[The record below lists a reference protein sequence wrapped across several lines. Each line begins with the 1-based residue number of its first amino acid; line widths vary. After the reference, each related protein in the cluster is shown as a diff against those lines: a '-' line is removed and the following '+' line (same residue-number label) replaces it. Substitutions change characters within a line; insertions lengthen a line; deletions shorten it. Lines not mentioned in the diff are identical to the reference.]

1 MGYQTDFVGY
11 LQVEPPLNDT
21 EIRLINGISGS
32 ADVVGA
38 ARNGLHPVTADEA
51 LLAVARAGA
60 PPGWS
65 NWSAC
70 GRGCCLSYDG
80 GDKANH
86 MAPWLKFLMTA
97 LLLPG
102 SQGQSM
108 VGREGAV
115 EGHVLN
121 GMVVGARRDTRELY
135 AICLQ
140 DNDLSV
146 ELLWPGNKDW
156 STYPPLAYQ
165 VAIDRFREWPAPL
178 GRP

>member
-21 EIRLINGISGS
+21 EIRLING
-32 ADVVGA
+32 
-38 ARNGLHPVTADEA
+38 
-51 LLAVARAGA
+51 
-60 PPGWS
+60 
-65 NWSAC
+65 
-70 GRGCCLSYDG
+70 
-80 GDKANH
+80 
-86 MAPWLKFLMTA
+86 
-97 LLLPG
+97 
-102 SQGQSM
+102 
-108 VGREGAV
+108 
-115 EGHVLN
+115 

-165 VAIDRFREWPAPL
+165 VAIDRFREWSAPRD
-178 GRP
+178 RP